1 MKQFHEENPP
11 IEEDFNPW
19 DEKEIKLTNRQRIIM
34 YLKTI

>member
-19 DEKEIKLTNRQRIIM
+19 DEKEMLV
-34 YLKTI
+34 